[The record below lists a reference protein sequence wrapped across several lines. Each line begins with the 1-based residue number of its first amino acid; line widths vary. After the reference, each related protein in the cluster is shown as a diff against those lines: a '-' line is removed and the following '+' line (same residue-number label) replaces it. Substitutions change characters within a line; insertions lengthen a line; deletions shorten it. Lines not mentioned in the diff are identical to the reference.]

1 MSNEEHNHISSTIG
15 VGDDWMLLFS
25 TGVRV
30 RVWVWGILL
39 PSTVSTEHRSQV
51 ILSFGTFIATIQN
64 ILEQTL
70 GIFSGFTVG
79 SVSFYSSLFREACG
93 SWVESKFVREC
104 SWILSNLPSK
114 FHNVSSCLEDWNL
127 FAAAAAL
134 ESCCGILGPKV
145 SKRWWLRTSLLK
157 DMLDRV

>member
-1 MSNEEHNHISSTIG
+1 MSIQEHNYIWFTIS

-25 TGVRV
+25 TGV

-39 PSTVSTEHRSQV
+39 PSTVSTEHFSQV

-79 SVSFYSSLFREACG
+79 SVSFYSSLFLEACE

-104 SWILSNLPSK
+104 SWVLSGKSSIQISQCFKLFGGLKPICSCSSAWK
-114 FHNVSSCLEDWNL
+114 LLWVS
-127 FAAAAAL
+127 
-134 ESCCGILGPKV
+134 GPKV
-145 SKRWWLRTSLLK
+145 SKHWWLRTSSLK
-157 DMLDRV
+157 DMLHRV